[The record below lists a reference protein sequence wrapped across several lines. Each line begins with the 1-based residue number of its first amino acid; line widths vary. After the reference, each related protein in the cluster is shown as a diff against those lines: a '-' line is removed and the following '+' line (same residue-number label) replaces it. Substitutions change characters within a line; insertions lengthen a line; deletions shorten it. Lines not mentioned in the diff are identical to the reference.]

1 MTKRKI
7 DYIDIYKEFIEN
19 PKFMKL
25 KNAIHHGLSRL
36 EHVDRVARISFYISQ
51 KLNLDTISTVRGA
64 LLHDFFTNEDVSK
77 KNYKDYLKNHPF
89 IALKNS
95 KKYFKV
101 NDVEEDIIC
110 SHMYPLTRKF
120 PKYKESYVVSISD
133 KLASIYE
140 YFRYKVKMQMAVGLL
155 FLINIK

>member
-64 LLHDFFTNEDVSK
+64 LLHDFFTNEDVNK
-77 KNYKDYLKNHPF
+77 KNYKDYLKKHPF
-89 IALKNS
+89 IALK
-95 KKYFKV
+95 KATA
-101 NDVEEDIIC
+101 DIY
-110 SHMYPLTRKF
+110 S
-120 PKYKESYVVSISD
+120 
-133 KLASIYE
+133 A
-140 YFRYKVKMQMAVGLL
+140 
-155 FLINIK
+155 